1 VQRTAPNLSEIAV
14 LQKTLLRILG
24 CALLSYG
31 SAAQAFTLIAPQ
43 EQLSPGSAVTDTA
56 TLSTQTQPIVSA
68 IRSQVLNHRLLRRSA
83 KVSQAGRILAANTH
97 TDTRSD
103 VDYLAAALGES
114 PNMEGGAA
122 DGTDSL
128 WISTAYNGQENEFS
142 RTRYI
147 GDSFNA
153 IAGFDLTRSDRYVV
167 GVAVNGE
174 ARNFST
180 LFNAGNEKTRGY
192 NISPYFAYL
201 LSEAWSVDF
210 ALGHGAFKTRQSRSL
225 ATGPL
230 VIVPVDS
237 EFDST
242 RDFASANLT
251 NVLSLGNWKLTD
263 SLGAVGT
270 KLKQDAYM
278 ESDGTPV
285 GATSK
290 TLHQWSLSGEA
301 AYGRGDSETFFG
313 LTYEKVRNPLKIV
326 FATGEQPANDPSS
339 VLVTAG
345 WRYFGKRLTA
355 NFMFSSRQAQEQVR
369 EYGVSMMLRV
379 DL

>member
-1 VQRTAPNLSEIAV
+1 VTTILENAV
-14 LQKTLLRILG
+14 LQKTLCRILG

-31 SAAQAFTLIAPQ
+31 GTALAFTLIAP
-43 EQLSPGSAVTDTA
+43 EQVTPSSATTDTA
-56 TLSTQTQPIVSA
+56 TLGSQTQPIVSA

-83 KVSQAGRILAANTH
+83 KASLAGRILAANTH
-97 TDTRSD
+97 ADTRSD
-103 VDYLAAALGES
+103 VEYLAAALGES
-114 PNMEGGAA
+114 PGAEGVAGG
-122 DGTDSL
+122 GTDSV
-128 WISTAYNGQENEFS
+128 WISSAYNGLENEFS
-142 RTRYI
+142 RTRFI
-147 GDSFNA
+147 GDTFNA
-153 IAGFDLTRSDRYVV
+153 IAGFDITRSDKYVV
-167 GVAVNGE
+167 GIAVNGE

-180 LFNAGNEKTRGY
+180 LFNAGNEKSRGY
-192 NISPYFAYL
+192 NVSPYFAYL

-278 ESDGTPV
+278 ESDGTAV

-301 AYGRGDSETFFG
+301 AYGRGDTETFFG
-313 LTYEKVRNPLKIV
+313 LAYEKILNPLKIE

-355 NFMFSSRQAQEQVR
+355 NFVFSSRQAQEQAR
-369 EYGVSMMLRV
+369 EYGLSMMLRV

>member
-1 VQRTAPNLSEIAV
+1 VATILENAV
-14 LQKTLLRILG
+14 LQKTLRRILG

-31 SAAQAFTLIAPQ
+31 STALAFTLIPP
-43 EQLSPGSAVTDTA
+43 EQVSPSSATTETA
-56 TLSTQTQPIVSA
+56 TLATQTQPVVSA
-68 IRSQVLNHRLLRRSA
+68 IRSQLLNLRLLRRSA

-103 VDYLAAALGES
+103 IEYLAAALGES
-114 PNMEGGAA
+114 PGA
-122 DGTDSL
+122 DGAGGGGSDSL
-128 WISTAYNGQENEFS
+128 WISSAYNGLENEFS
-142 RTRYI
+142 RTRFI
-147 GDSFNA
+147 GDTFNA
-153 IAGFDLTRSDRYVV
+153 IAGFDITRSDRYVA
-167 GVAVNGE
+167 GIAINGE

-180 LFNAGNEKTRGY
+180 LFNAGNEKTRGA

-201 LSEAWSVDF
+201 LSDAWSVDMS
-210 ALGHGAFKTRQSRSL
+210 LGHGEFKTRQSRSL
-225 ATGPL
+225 L
-230 VIVPVDS
+230 VPAPVDS
-237 EFDST
+237 EFSST

-251 NVLSLGNWKLTD
+251 NVLTLGNWKLTD

-285 GATSK
+285 GATRK
-290 TLHQWSLSGEA
+290 TVHQWSLSGEA
-301 AYGRGDSETFFG
+301 AYGRGDTETYFG
-313 LTYEKVRNPLKIV
+313 LAYEKVRNPLKIE
-326 FATGEQPANDPSS
+326 FATGEQPANDPDS

-355 NFMFSSRQAQEQVR
+355 NFAFSSRQAQDQAR
-369 EYGVSMMLRV
+369 EYGLSMMLRV

>member
-1 VQRTAPNLSEIAV
+1 M
-14 LQKTLLRILG
+14 QKTLCRILG
-24 CALLSYG
+24 WALLCYG
-31 SAAQAFTLIAPQ
+31 GTAFAFTLITIPQ
-43 EQLSPGSAVTDTA
+43 EEISPSSATTETA
-56 TLSTQTQPIVSA
+56 TLATQTQPIVSA

-83 KVSQAGRILAANTH
+83 KVSRAGGILAANTN

-103 VDYLAAALGES
+103 VEYLAAALGES
-114 PNMEGGAA
+114 PGAGSGGG
-122 DGTDSL
+122 GTDSV
-128 WISTAYNGQENEFS
+128 WISSAYNGLENEFS
-142 RTRYI
+142 RTRFI
-147 GDSFNA
+147 GDTLNA
-153 IAGFDLTRSDRYVV
+153 IAGFDIARSDKYVA
-167 GVAVNGE
+167 GFAVNGE

-201 LSEAWSVDF
+201 LSDAWSVDF

-251 NVLSLGNWKLTD
+251 NVLTIGGWRLTD

-270 KLKQDAYM
+270 RLKQDAYM
-278 ESDGTPV
+278 ESDGTV
-285 GATSK
+285 VADTDK
-290 TLHQWSLSGEA
+290 TIHQWNLSAEA
-301 AYGRGDSETFFG
+301 AYGRGASEAFVG
-313 LTYEKVRNPLKIV
+313 ATYEKIRNPLKIQ
-326 FATGEQPANDPSS
+326 FATGEQPANDPDS
-339 VLVTAG
+339 VLLTAG
-345 WRYFGKRLTA
+345 WRYFGRRLTA
-355 NFMFSSRQAQEQVR
+355 NFVFSSRQAQEQAR
-369 EYGVSMMLRV
+369 EYGLSMLLRV